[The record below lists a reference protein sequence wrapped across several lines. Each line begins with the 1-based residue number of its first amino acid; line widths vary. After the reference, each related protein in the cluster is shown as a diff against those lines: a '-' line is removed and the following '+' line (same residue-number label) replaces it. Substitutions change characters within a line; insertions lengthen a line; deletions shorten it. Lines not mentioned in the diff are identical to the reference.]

1 MHWYRP
7 VTLSQLL
14 KLRDKFPHH
23 HNRNKP
29 QHRIVVGNT
38 EIGVEVGLKGA
49 HYSVLI
55 APSLVPELRV
65 MEVTNDGL
73 LVGAAVTLTDLK
85 TKLTGLTSSLPGTCM
100 CVLTIHVNVLYICM
114 LLVSVLIWCM
124 YMYGTCSS
132 VVKVTSDHPI
142 VMIYKMC
149 Q

>member
-55 APSLVPELRV
+55 APSIVPELRV

-85 TKLTGLTSSLPGTCM
+85 TKLTAVISSLPGHNSNE
-100 CVLTIHVNVLYICM
+100 IQ
-114 LLVSVLIWCM
+114 
-124 YMYGTCSS
+124 
-132 VVKVTSDHPI
+132 K
-142 VMIYKMC
+142 
-149 Q
+149 